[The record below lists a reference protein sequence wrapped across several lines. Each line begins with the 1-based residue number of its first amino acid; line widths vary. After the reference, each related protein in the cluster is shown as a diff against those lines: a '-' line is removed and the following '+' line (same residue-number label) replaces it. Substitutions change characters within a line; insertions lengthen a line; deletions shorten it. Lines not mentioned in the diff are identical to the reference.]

1 MMKIEVIKIDNLT
14 IHEHHLD
21 IFYSADKFQF
31 STKVFYHDVSFSTLI
46 EKYSQQ
52 LIERIAAH
60 IALFEGMKFCSL
72 FPQYY
77 DISKISPHLEKPVL
91 DLFVKIYQ
99 GVFGQHWYENN
110 VTDYQ
115 QPEIIYSQE
124 LGESYPV
131 SILGDNHTILT
142 GCGGGKDSILAMKML
157 QEVDIP
163 FASMQYSHSVYGKAD
178 LQHQLIAQVLENV
191 QPIKSHK
198 LSIFD
203 DFIYFPFLQLYFP
216 ENSGITAPETPVS
229 IFESLIL
236 MLDGG
241 YNYLCLA
248 HEKSANTGNLFWSE
262 IGKEV
267 NHQWGKSLEAE
278 QILDNFIR
286 DHLLSNFKYFSI
298 LQPIYDFRIFQNLSK
313 YPEVIPKIHSCNIQ
327 KPWCKK
333 CPKCAYVWLGLM
345 AFCQPEQVDAV
356 FQSNLFDDQDL
367 QPTFREMLGLSTHT
381 PFECIGEIDE
391 SRLLMKKCFE
401 KGLSGKAL
409 EMFTQEILS
418 DTSIDWQNIE
428 QKYNFVYSKEHAIP
442 DQLFAQLKEQF

>member
-21 IFYSADKFQF
+21 IIYSADKFRF
-31 STKVFYHDVSFSTLI
+31 STKIFYHDVSFSALI
-46 EKYSQQ
+46 EKYSQP
-52 LIERIAAH
+52 LIERITAH

-72 FPQYY
+72 FPKYY

-91 DLFVKIYQ
+91 DLFIKIYQ

-142 GCGGGKDSILAMKML
+142 GCGGGKDSILGMKML
-157 QEVDIP
+157 QEADIP

-191 QPIKSHK
+191 QPMKSHK
-198 LSIFD
+198 ISIFD
-203 DFIYFPFLQLYFP
+203 DFIDFPFLQLYFP
-216 ENSGITAPETPVS
+216 KNSGITAPETPVS

-236 MLDGG
+236 ILDGG
-241 YNYLCLA
+241 YKYLCLA

-262 IGKEV
+262 IGQEV

-278 QILDNFIR
+278 QILNQFIR
-286 DHLLSNFKYFSI
+286 EHLLSNFKYFSI
-298 LQPIYDFRIFQNLSK
+298 LQPI
-313 YPEVIPKIHSCNIQ
+313 
-327 KPWCKK
+327 
-333 CPKCAYVWLGLM
+333 
-345 AFCQPEQVDAV
+345 
-356 FQSNLFDDQDL
+356 
-367 QPTFREMLGLSTHT
+367 
-381 PFECIGEIDE
+381 
-391 SRLLMKKCFE
+391 
-401 KGLSGKAL
+401 
-409 EMFTQEILS
+409 
-418 DTSIDWQNIE
+418 
-428 QKYNFVYSKEHAIP
+428 
-442 DQLFAQLKEQF
+442 

>member
-1 MMKIEVIKIDNLT
+1 MKIDLIKIDDLT

-21 IFYSADKFQF
+21 IIYSADKFRF
-31 STKVFYHDVSFSTLI
+31 STKIFYHNISFSALI
-46 EKYSQQ
+46 EKYAQP

-60 IALFEGMKFCSL
+60 IALFEGMKLCSL
-72 FPQYY
+72 FPKYY
-77 DISKISPHLEKPVL
+77 DISKISSHLEKPVL

-115 QPEIIYSQE
+115 HPEIIYPQD
-124 LGESYPV
+124 LGESHPMP
-131 SILGDNHTILT
+131 ILGDRQTILT

-157 QEVDIP
+157 QAADIP

-178 LQHQLIAQVLENV
+178 LQHNLIAQLLENV

-198 LSIFD
+198 ISIFD
-203 DFIYFPFLQLYFP
+203 DFMAFPFFQLYFP

-229 IFESLIL
+229 IFESLFL

-241 YNYLCLA
+241 YKYLCLA

-267 NHQWGKSLEAE
+267 NHQLGKSLEAE
-278 QILDNFIR
+278 KILDEFIR
-286 DHLLSNFKYFSI
+286 DNILSNFKYFSI
-298 LQPIYDFRIFQNLSK
+298 LQPIYDYRIFQNLSK

-345 AFCQPEQVDAV
+345 AFCQPNLVDAV
-356 FQSNLFDDQDL
+356 FQSNLFDDEDL
-367 QPTFREMLGLSTHT
+367 QPTFREMLGLSTHK

-409 EMFTQEILS
+409 DMFSQEILS
-418 DTSIDWQNIE
+418 DNSIDWQNIE
-428 QKYNFVYSKEHAIP
+428 QKYNLVYSEEHAIP
-442 DQLFAQLKEQF
+442 DRFFAQLKDKF